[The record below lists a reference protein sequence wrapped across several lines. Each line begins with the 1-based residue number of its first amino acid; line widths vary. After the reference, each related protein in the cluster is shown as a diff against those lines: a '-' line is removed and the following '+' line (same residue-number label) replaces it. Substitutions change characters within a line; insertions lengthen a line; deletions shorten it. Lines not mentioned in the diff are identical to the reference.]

1 MAAKALIHS
10 VETCGALDGPGLRY
24 VLFLRGCPFR
34 CIFCHNPD
42 TWTLSGA
49 TQKTA
54 SEVLEDILKYADFFR
69 FSGGGVTLS
78 GGEPLLQADFAAE
91 LFGLLRAR
99 GISTALD
106 TCGYVDITDSVA
118 ECLRLTDLVM
128 LDIKHLDRA
137 RHFEITG
144 KPCDKVMRFLN
155 YACENGNTVRIRIVV
170 VPSLTD
176 SPVYF
181 EALAKYLT
189 HYKNSIELV
198 ELLPYHDMGK
208 AKWHALGLEY
218 KLEDTPAPAEETLA
232 KAEEIFGRY
241 GFGTLRTK
249 R

>member
-1 MAAKALIHS
+1 MSKKAFVHS

-24 VLFLRGCPFR
+24 VLFLCGCPFR

-42 TWTLSGA
+42 TWSLQGA
-49 TQKTA
+49 TERTTD
-54 SEVLEDILKYADFFR
+54 EVFSDILKYENFFKL
-69 FSGGGVTLS
+69 SGGGATLS
-78 GGEPLLQADFAAE
+78 GGEPLLQSEFAAE
-91 LFGLLRAR
+91 LFAKLKAC
-99 GISTALD
+99 GIGTALD
-106 TCGYVDITDSVA
+106 TCGYVDITDSVK

-137 RHFEITG
+137 KHFEITG
-144 KPCDKVMRFLN
+144 KPCDKVLRFLN
-155 YACENGNTVRIRIVV
+155 YTCESGNKVRIRIVV

-181 EALAKYLT
+181 NALAKYLT
-189 HYKNSIELV
+189 HYKSSIELV

-218 KLEDTPAPAEETLA
+218 KLENTPSPSEDSLAGAE
-232 KAEEIFGRY
+232 KIFEQY
-241 GFGTLRTK
+241 GFKTLRTK